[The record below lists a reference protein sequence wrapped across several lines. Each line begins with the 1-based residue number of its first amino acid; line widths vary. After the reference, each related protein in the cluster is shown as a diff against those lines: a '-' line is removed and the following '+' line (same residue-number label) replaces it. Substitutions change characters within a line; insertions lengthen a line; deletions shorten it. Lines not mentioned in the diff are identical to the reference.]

1 MILIILLMICS
12 FLFNEKDVSFFMT
25 NNAIDYLKYMYTGSQ
40 GYISRATIRET
51 YKQWHYDC
59 MDIVE
64 QPYLK
69 EPDVYV
75 SMNTFYKPQRNINN
89 VKRLNALY
97 VDIDCYKI
105 GLTKEQVI
113 WTLEQDYFGIKMP
126 KPTFI
131 IDSGR
136 GIYLVWKIDEDR
148 NAMPRWNLV
157 MKYFHNQLRDF
168 GADMGC
174 KEPSRILR
182 VPGSINSKSGT
193 SVSIIDFYDYK
204 YTLYEIIQ
212 EYLPDASD
220 AGRTKQKKKS
230 NIYSFNG
237 KNDFSTV
244 LSGRLHDLEILFSN
258 RNSED
263 CRENALFLYRL
274 WMCELTHDYQFALDK
289 TLEFNRKMKYPHTE
303 KYVIQRTKSAET
315 RVKAGLTYK
324 YSKNR
329 IIEMLG
335 ITEEEEKNLAYL
347 RDIGLSKEDKRS
359 NKKSRNQAAYIK
371 KLEQSGKQKKSCQ
384 INKRRQLIEQL
395 IEQGYSRTDICEKL
409 NISNATYHRDY
420 AVILSQIAVNAIE
433 ASTKGIIAISKN
445 AALNAVRTIKAAK
458 ITVKK
463 SWHNFLKPL
472 LPKSL
477 KNSASSFMGRSPAS
491 GFLSRGYFLQP
502 SYSFLC

>member
-1 MILIILLMICS
+1 MFFS
-12 FLFNEKDVSFFMT
+12 VYEKDVLFFMT
-25 NNAIDYLKYMYTGSQ
+25 NNAIDYLKYMYTGTQ
-40 GYISRATIRET
+40 GYISRATIRDT

-59 MDIVE
+59 MNIIE
-64 QPYLK
+64 QPYMK
-69 EPDVYV
+69 EQDVYV
-75 SMNTFYKPQRNINN
+75 SMNTFFKPQRNINN

-113 WTLEQDYFGIKMP
+113 WSLEQDYFGIKMP

-136 GIYLVWKIDEDR
+136 GIYLIWKIDEDR

-157 MKYFHNQLRDF
+157 MKYFHKQLREI

-182 VPGSINSKSGT
+182 VPGSVNSKSGT

-212 EYLPDASD
+212 EYLPEATDKI
-220 AGRTKQKKKS
+220 KQKKKS

-237 KNDFSTV
+237 KNDFSIV

-263 CRENALFLYRL
+263 FRENALFLYRL

-335 ITEEEEKNLAYL
+335 ITEEEEKSLAYL
-347 RDIGLSKEDKRS
+347 KDIGLSAEEKK
-359 NKKSRNQAAYIK
+359 NKKNSRNQAAYIK
-371 KLEQSGKQKKSCQ
+371 KLEESGKQKKSCQ
-384 INKRRQLIEQL
+384 IHKRRQLIGQL
-395 IEQGYSRTDICEKL
+395 IEQGYSRVDICQKL
-409 NISNATYHRDY
+409 NISISTYHRDY
-420 AVILSQIAVNAIE
+420 AAILSQIAVNAIKTSKKE
-433 ASTKGIIAISKN
+433 SIAISKN
-445 AALNAVRTIKAAK
+445 AALNSIRAIKAAK
-458 ITVKK
+458 STVKK
-463 SWHNFLKPL
+463 SWHSFVKSF

-477 KNSASSFMGRSPAS
+477 KNSAPSFIGRSPAS
-491 GFLSRGYFLQP
+491 GLLFRGYFSKLD
-502 SYSFLC
+502 YFFLC